1 MNYDL
6 EFLEATGIASEPELV
21 DLDRRARAIF
31 WRIALPLLA
40 VVDVLLIILG
50 CKLVSFFVR

>member
-6 EFLEATGIASEPELV
+6 EFLEATGIASEPEPV
-21 DLDRRARAIF
+21 DPDRRARAIF

-40 VVDVLLIILG
+40 VVDVLLIILM
-50 CKLVSFFVR
+50 CKLVSFLLR